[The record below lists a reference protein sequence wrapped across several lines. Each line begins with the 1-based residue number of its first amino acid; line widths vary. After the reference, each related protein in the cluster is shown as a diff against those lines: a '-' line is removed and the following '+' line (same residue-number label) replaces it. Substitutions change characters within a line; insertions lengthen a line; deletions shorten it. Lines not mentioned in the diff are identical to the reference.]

1 MSVSLSLFIVL
12 CTVALILLYVS
23 YTQYR
28 RAEKALDVAN
38 VLLANMEHIQDYIKE
53 ASSTL
58 ADPKLKAAFEA
69 DDEVGTF
76 FKQIIAIQEVLD
88 EFVPKNEETSTD
100 VQ

>member
-58 ADPKLKAAFEA
+58 ADPKLKEAFEA

>member
-1 MSVSLSLFIVL
+1 MSINLSLFIAV
-12 CTVALILLYVS
+12 CIVALILLYVS

-58 ADPKLKAAFEA
+58 ADPKLKAAVEA

>member
-38 VLLANMEHIQDYIKE
+38 VLLANMEHQDYIKE

>member
-38 VLLANMEHIQDYIKE
+38 VLLVNMEHIQAYIKE
-53 ASSTL
+53 ASSTP
-58 ADPKLKAAFEA
+58 ADPKLKAPFEA

-100 VQ
+100 V

>member
-58 ADPKLKAAFEA
+58 ADPKLQAALEA

>member
-58 ADPKLKAAFEA
+58 ADPTLQAAFEA